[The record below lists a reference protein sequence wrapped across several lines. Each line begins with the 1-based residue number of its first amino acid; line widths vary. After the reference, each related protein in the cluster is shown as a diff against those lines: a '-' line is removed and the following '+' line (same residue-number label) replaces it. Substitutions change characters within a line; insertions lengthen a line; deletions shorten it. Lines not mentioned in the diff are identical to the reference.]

1 MCIYGFEFGS
11 IKPEVVRS
19 TPPTGAKGW
28 VFIQK
33 EKSKGRK
40 LFEWLSF
47 KQLPYLGK
55 LIWLFVI
62 VCL

>member
-11 IKPEVVRS
+11 VKPEVVRN
-19 TPPTGAKGW
+19 TPPTGAKGR

-40 LFEWLSF
+40 LFDWL
-47 KQLPYLGK
+47 
-55 LIWLFVI
+55 
-62 VCL
+62 